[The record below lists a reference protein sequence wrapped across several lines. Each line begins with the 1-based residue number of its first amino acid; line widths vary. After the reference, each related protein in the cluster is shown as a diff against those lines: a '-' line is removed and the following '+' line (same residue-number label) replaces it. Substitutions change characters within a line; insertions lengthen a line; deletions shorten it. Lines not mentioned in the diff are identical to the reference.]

1 MGAAPLVLFAVFVAG
16 ILLDS
21 GQQSEVVLLPDADGS
36 VGKVEV
42 VTEKGVALLEEAGQ
56 MTVVSG
62 ASAPSAPVIV
72 SREDIEQKYA
82 QVLAVEP
89 EAPARFLLYF
99 EQGSTNLTSASE
111 GLLTQIVNE
120 VAERNANSLGI
131 YGHSD
136 RTGSDEYNLRLSLQ
150 RAEAV
155 RDLLQERGVDVKA
168 IDLDSHGEGNPL
180 IPTADGVAEPRNRR
194 VEVIVR

>member
-1 MGAAPLVLFAVFVAG
+1 MGAAPLILLAVFVAG

-21 GQQSEVVLLPDADGS
+21 GQQSEIVLLADADGS

-42 VTEKGVALLEEAGQ
+42 VTEKGSTLLDAAGQ
-56 MTVVSG
+56 MTRVSG
-62 ASAPSAPVIV
+62 AAAPSAPVVI
-72 SREDIEQKYA
+72 SGEEIKQRYA

-89 EAPARFLLYF
+89 PAPARFLLYF
-99 EQGSTNLTSASE
+99 EQGSVQLSAASE
-111 GLLTQIVNE
+111 LVLKQIVE
-120 VAERNANSLGI
+120 EIASRGAHSLGI

-155 RDLLQERGVDVKA
+155 RDLLLQRGVDVTVV
-168 IDLDSHGEGNPL
+168 DLDSHGEGNPL
-180 IPTADGVAEPRNRR
+180 IPTADGVVEPRNRR